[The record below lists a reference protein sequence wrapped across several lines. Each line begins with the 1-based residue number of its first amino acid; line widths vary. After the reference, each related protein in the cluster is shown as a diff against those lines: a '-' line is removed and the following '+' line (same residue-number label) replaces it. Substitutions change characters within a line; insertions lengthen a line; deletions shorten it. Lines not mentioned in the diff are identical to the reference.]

1 MVRRRSLAPA
11 PKRIP
16 LRKAAAFILFFAT
29 VQAAAADDSQLV
41 GLWQA
46 VGQPEKM
53 MEFSRDGTFRY
64 VYSAAA
70 PRAILHLRWKAG
82 WFGKVTLSQ
91 EHGAGS
97 RSCSVKVQG
106 DSLIIDDGSG
116 QSCIPNRPVEML
128 TCFTRAN

>member
-1 MVRRRSLAPA
+1 M
-11 PKRIP
+11 
-16 LRKAAAFILFFAT
+16 KAAALILLLSVAAT
-29 VQAAAADDSQLV
+29 QTATADDKLV

-46 VGQPEKM
+46 VGQPENL
-53 MEFSRDGTFRY
+53 MEFGQDGTFRY

-91 EHGAGS
+91 ENGAGS

-106 DSLIIDDGSG
+106 DSLTIDNGAG

-128 TCFTRAN
+128 MRFTRAK